1 MPETWRLFVAAPL
14 PDAFG
19 ASVFDTL
26 APLRAAFP
34 GTRWMPPEV
43 LHLTLLFM
51 GDVHSGRVPQINEGL
66 AAVAAR
72 HAQFVTRTSGA
83 GGHVDDRPGARR
95 GGVAWL
101 TLDAG
106 ALEMTDLAIDID
118 ETLGTRIYSG
128 QRPPRPHSRHT
139 AGRPHP
145 PTREPAS
152 SQHPA
157 CRPKVAPQSGHFHV
171 RTSIIWPPCR

>member
-1 MPETWRLFVAAPL
+1 M
-14 PDAFG
+14 
-19 ASVFDTL
+19 FDTL

-51 GDVHSGRVPQINEGL
+51 GDVNSGRVPQISEGL

-72 HAQFVTRTSGA
+72 HAQFATRTSGA

-128 QRPPRPHSRHT
+128 QRPPRPHLT
-139 AGRPHP
+139 
-145 PTREPAS
+145 
-152 SQHPA
+152 
-157 CRPKVAPQSGHFHV
+157 VARNIDTSALGALRALATMLALEW
-171 RTSIIWPPCR
+171 RTSSVVLFRSLLGPGGSRYEPLSTHSLALVG